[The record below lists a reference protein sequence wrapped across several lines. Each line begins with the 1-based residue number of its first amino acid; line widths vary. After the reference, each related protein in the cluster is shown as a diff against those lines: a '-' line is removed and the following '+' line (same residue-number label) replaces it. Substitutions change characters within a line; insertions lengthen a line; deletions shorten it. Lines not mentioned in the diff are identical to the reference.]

1 MHNLSGYGLTA
12 VVQADV
18 TFPSGFTLTQFAD
31 DGDSLDIPSIK
42 VAETA
47 MGMNGDLITW
57 SKAAPLLLTV
67 NLVPN
72 SEDDKNM
79 EVLLEANRVGKG
91 KLSARDVITL
101 TVIFP
106 DGDSTTYYNGVLTDG
121 MPGRPI
127 QGSGRMKS
135 KAYTFA
141 FENRA

>member
-127 QGSGRMKS
+127 QGSCRMKS